1 MKLALL
7 MGVIVTFLV
16 SIFAAGYEAK
26 PGVPKKNQ

>member
-7 MGVIVTFLV
+7 IGVIVTFIV
-16 SIFAAGYEAK
+16 SIFASGYEAK